1 MIVKKLL
8 TLTLTTM
15 ATTTTT
21 KKDNN
26 STTKSNQKWFPLESN
41 PALLNT
47 YISNLGFNT
56 SLYKWYDVFSTEEW
70 ALSMI
75 PQHAVAVLM
84 LYPLSDAQLKFQAA
98 EEKQLKDGDDDKDG
112 KKETSSGAEG
122 GDGDATGSGTTS
134 SSTTT
139 PVVWHMKQRIGNA
152 CGTIGVLHALG
163 NISPELTEAAI
174 PPQSWLGNFYSSCDK
189 QLDSVGK
196 AELLEGD
203 TEIEKLHD
211 KATESEAN
219 QTDRGNLDDHLITH
233 FVALVKVDGG
243 LYEMDGRKSR
253 AIRHG
258 DTTEETFLADACKVV
273 EKFMKRDP
281 EELRFTIMALAPT
294 QEE

>member
-1 MIVKKLL
+1 
-8 TLTLTTM
+8 
-15 ATTTTT
+15 
-21 KKDNN
+21 
-26 STTKSNQKWFPLESN
+26 
-41 PALLNT
+41 
-47 YISNLGFNT
+47 
-56 SLYKWYDVFSTEEW
+56 
-70 ALSMI
+70 
-75 PQHAVAVLM
+75 M
-84 LYPLSDAQLKFQAA
+84 LYPLSDAQLNFQET
-98 EEKQLKDGDDDKDG
+98 EEKQLKDEDG
-112 KKETSSGAEG
+112 NEENSSGVEG
-122 GDGDATGSGTTS
+122 GDGDAGGT
-134 SSTTT
+134 STT
-139 PVVWHMKQRIGNA
+139 PVWHMKQRIGNA
-152 CGTIGVLHALG
+152 CGTIGVLHALA
-163 NISPELTEAAI
+163 NISQELTEAAI
-174 PPQSWLGNFYSSCDK
+174 PPESWLGNFYSSCDK
-189 QLDSVGK
+189 QLDSVGR

-258 DTTEETFLADACKVV
+258 DTTEGTFLADACKVV